1 MGFQL
6 TASDAALNQIM
17 GVFVVDGNGN
27 NLDGWLWQPTTASL
41 YFNRMSYP
49 RALNALSI
57 VIQGT
62 NVATGTVNCLLK
74 TMTT

>member
-1 MGFQL
+1 MGFQI
-6 TASDAALNQIM
+6 TATDAALGQTL
-17 GVFVVDGNGN
+17 GVFVVDGDNN
-27 NLDGWLWQPTTASL
+27 NLDGWLWQPTIASP

-49 RALNALSI
+49 RPLNGVAI

-62 NVATGTVNCLLK
+62 NIAVGTVNCLIK